1 MGLKIL
7 LKKKFLQVVVLGSL
21 GLVFLYLLFDWS
33 IGAVIHARKTV
44 LVPDLKGTTLSD
56 AITQVSALN
65 LGIRKE
71 GEEFNQAVPAG
82 TIVRQNP
89 PAGMPVREN
98 KIVRV
103 TLSQG
108 GQMLVVPS
116 VTGQPA
122 RSAEVA
128 LRSAGF
134 TLGEAA
140 QRYSAVVPRDYV
152 IEQDPPGAAT
162 VGKDDVMV
170 NLVISR
176 GLPPPGVCLAPTFIG
191 KTAADAEQWARQN
204 NMGIAVK
211 QDPSNTAPPGTI
223 FRQVPA
229 PDADCAGVTDLVVYV
244 AGSAGPAAAS
254 GGKTFNYE
262 IPQGGSSRSLR
273 LVLRDD
279 EGETEVF
286 KGVREPGTKLS
297 VPVTPHGRARMRIF
311 VNNILVE
318 ERELP

>member
-7 LKKKFLQVVVLGSL
+7 FKKKFLQAAVLGAL
-21 GLVFLYLLFDWS
+21 GVVFLYLLFDWS
-33 IGAVIHARKTV
+33 VGAVVHARKTV
-44 LVPDLKGTTLSD
+44 LVPDLKGATLAD
-56 AITQVSALN
+56 AIAQVSALN

-71 GEEFNQAVPAG
+71 GEEFNQGVPAG

-108 GQMLVVPS
+108 GQMLSVPS
-116 VTGQPA
+116 VTGQSV
-122 RSAEVA
+122 RSAAVA

-134 TLGEAA
+134 TLGEET

-176 GLPPPGVCLAPTFIG
+176 GLPPPGVCLAPSFIG
-191 KTAADAEQWARQN
+191 KPAADAEQWARQN

-211 QDPSNTAPPGTI
+211 PDPSNTGAPGAI
-223 FRQVPA
+223 FRQEPA
-229 PDADCAGVTDLVVYV
+229 PDADCAGVSELVVYV
-244 AGSAGPAAAS
+244 AGGAGPSAAA
-254 GGKTFNYE
+254 GGRVFMYE

-297 VPVTPHGRARMRIF
+297 VPVSPHGRARMRIF

>member
-7 LKKKFLQVVVLGSL
+7 LKKKMLQLPVLGAL

-33 IGAVIHARKTV
+33 VGAVIHSRKTV
-44 LVPDLKGTTLSD
+44 LVPDLKGTTLAD

-89 PAGMPVREN
+89 PAGMSVREN

-103 TLSQG
+103 TFSQG

-116 VTGQPA
+116 VTGQPV

-134 TLGEAA
+134 TLGEAT

-170 NLVISR
+170 NLVVSR
-176 GLPPPGVCLAPTFIG
+176 GIPPQGVCLAPSFIG
-191 KTAADAEQWARQN
+191 KTAVEAEQWAQQN
-204 NMGIAVK
+204 NMGVSVK
-211 QDPSNTAPPGTI
+211 HDPSSASAPGTI

-229 PDADCAGVTDLVVYV
+229 PDGDCAGVGELVVYV
-244 AGSAGPAAAS
+244 AGGKAPDAAA
-254 GGKTFNYE
+254 GRTFNYE

-273 LVLRDD
+273 LVLRDN

-286 KGVREPGTKLS
+286 KGVRDPGTKLS
-297 VPVTPHGRARMRIF
+297 VPVSPRGKARMRIF